1 MILRLYDRL
10 KPKPKSL
17 AWEDYFHG
25 HETLLW
31 EAAPASRMIFT
42 PGMLFMSVFGVPFL
56 GAGLYTFGS
65 AFAQFSG
72 GLQLSNILLFIFLL
86 AFSVPFICVG
96 FGLVFGIWLAAKYR
110 PHFVRYGLSNKRA
123 YVATSWW
130 NHTMESY
137 PILAQSYIA
146 LEQGRLDTVWFLRRQ
161 NVDDDGDRQTEK
173 IGFEGL
179 EDGTE
184 VCKLLRQIQEQAK

>member
-1 MILRLYDRL
+1 MILGLFDQI

-25 HETLLW
+25 RETLLW
-31 EAAPASRMIFT
+31 EAAPSSRIIVT

-56 GAGLYTFGS
+56 GAGLFTFGM
-65 AFAQFSG
+65 AFALLG
-72 GLQLSNILLFIFLL
+72 DGLSLSNILMFVFLF

-96 FGLVFGIWLAAKYR
+96 FGLVFGTWIAARYR

-130 NHTMESY
+130 NHVMESY
-137 PILAQSYIA
+137 PITSHSYVA
-146 LEQGRLDTVWFLRRQ
+146 LEQGRTDTVWFLRRQ
-161 NVDDDGDRQTEK
+161 NVDDDGDRQTDK

-184 VCKLLRQIQEQAK
+184 VYKLLRQIQEQAK